1 MQAISSNTL
10 IRSASVFLECNANKM
25 TLLKGKHNIIEID
38 GRRCSLVESSLT
50 PERFGFL
57 KEILEHNGYTVLSK
71 EEKDDK
77 GTVLYT
83 IGVTDILFNPVI
95 TVYERL
101 LRNKRDEVILPDYW
115 NQKSDKCDKEYWM
128 LG

>member
-1 MQAISSNTL
+1 MA
-10 IRSASVFLECNANKM
+10 
-25 TLLKGKHNIIEID
+25 LLKGKHNIIEID
-38 GRRCSLVESSLT
+38 GRRCSLVESSVT
-50 PERFGFL
+50 PARFSFL
-57 KEILEHNGYTVLSK
+57 KELLEHNGYTVLSK

-101 LRNKRDEVILPDYW
+101 LRNKKDEVVLPDYW
-115 NQKSDKCDKEYWM
+115 NQKSELCDMEYW
-128 LG
+128 LLRKKAHS